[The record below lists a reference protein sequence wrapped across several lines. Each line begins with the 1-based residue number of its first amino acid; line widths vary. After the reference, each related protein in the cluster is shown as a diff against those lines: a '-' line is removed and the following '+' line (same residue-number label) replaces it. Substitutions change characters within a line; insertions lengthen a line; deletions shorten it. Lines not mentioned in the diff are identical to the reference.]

1 MPNVVKRQIY
11 AEFLFQYFYHE
22 YRHHFDFKRRDT
34 IHEHS
39 FYNWTDYTY
48 EDFMIQIFQSL
59 SPLRFEP
66 MDQIYNELDEIEKVV
81 YLHEGKFDIGYEINR
96 KRFYVVRF
104 EKTSIAEFEMVYER
118 RIYF

>member
-1 MPNVVKRQIY
+1 
-11 AEFLFQYFYHE
+11 
-22 YRHHFDFKRRDT
+22 
-34 IHEHS
+34 
-39 FYNWTDYTY
+39 
-48 EDFMIQIFQSL
+48 
-59 SPLRFEP
+59 

-118 RIYF
+118 RIYFQLRSYTVCKGVFIRKIDWKRII

>member
-1 MPNVVKRQIY
+1 
-11 AEFLFQYFYHE
+11 
-22 YRHHFDFKRRDT
+22 
-34 IHEHS
+34 
-39 FYNWTDYTY
+39 
-48 EDFMIQIFQSL
+48 
-59 SPLRFEP
+59 
-66 MDQIYNELDEIEKVV
+66 MDQIYNELDEVEKVV